1 MKIEVIEEHN
11 EIVDLIKEAFDINF
25 DELVFSKN
33 EILKK

>member
-25 DELVFSKN
+25 DELVFSK
-33 EILKK
+33 K